1 MLSSLI
7 STTLIFFCMLLKLF
21 CSSCTILL
29 CFCRIYSLLSLFV
42 NILYIF
48 FGSFKHIILVI
59 LCKLCYCITRIYI
72 RQHPVYIFVLLIC
85 VYDLCDTLIKLTL
98 RTIFSSSSSVLFWLV
113 FITKFLL

>member
-29 CFCRIYSLLSLFV
+29 CFCRIYNSLSLFV

-59 LCKLCYCITRIYI
+59 LCKLCYSVSRIYI
-72 RQHPVYIFVLLIC
+72 RQHPVDIFILFIRI
-85 VYDLCDTLIKLTL
+85 DNLCDTFIKLTL
-98 RTIFSSSSSVLFWLV
+98 
-113 FITKFLL
+113 

>member
-29 CFCRIYSLLSLFV
+29 CFCRIYNSLSLFV

-48 FGSFKHIILVI
+48 FGSFKHIILVV
-59 LCKLCYCITRIYI
+59 LCKLCYRITSVYI

-85 VYDLCDTLIKLTL
+85 VYYLSNTFIKLTL
-98 RTIFSSSSSVLFWLV
+98 RTIFSCNSSVLFWFV
-113 FITKFLL
+113 FVTKFLL